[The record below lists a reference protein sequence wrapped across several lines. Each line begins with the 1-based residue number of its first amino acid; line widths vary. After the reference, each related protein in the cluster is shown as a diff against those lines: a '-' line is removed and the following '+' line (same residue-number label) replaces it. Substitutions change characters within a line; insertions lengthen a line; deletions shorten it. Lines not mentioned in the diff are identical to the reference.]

1 MAHSM
6 LKYYK
11 TVICLSA
18 FMLAAI
24 GGFAHNGNEIA
35 RKAVFDGIELPIFAD
50 VSAETHNC
58 LMLGSA
64 DFKICTEPVKLH
76 FSADADIRAS
86 EPKEQNAPTCAQF
99 ALSVP
104 TISNAVRE
112 RKQLAESQRN
122 DLESSFVDDGK
133 NHRDGEKIKNA
144 SMLLL
149 GGLLYFTL
157 GELIGDNDDNG
168 IYDLY
173 EQDKS
178 F

>member
-1 MAHSM
+1 M

-11 TVICLSA
+11 TAICLSA

-24 GGFAHNGNEIA
+24 SGFAHTGNEKAI
-35 RKAVFDGIELPIFAD
+35 KAVFDGIELPNFAD
-50 VSAETHNC
+50 ASAKTHNC
-58 LMLGSA
+58 LILNNA
-64 DFKICTEPVKLH
+64 DFRICTEPVKLH

-86 EPKEQNAPTCAQF
+86 EPKKPNAPTCTQF

-133 NHRDGEKIKNA
+133 KHRDGEKIKNA

>member
-1 MAHSM
+1 
-6 LKYYK
+6 
-11 TVICLSA
+11 
-18 FMLAAI
+18 MLAAI
-24 GGFAHNGNEIA
+24 GGFAYNSNEIA
-35 RKAVFDGIELPIFAD
+35 KKAVFDGIELPDFAGA
-50 VSAETHNC
+50 SAETHNC
-58 LMLGSA
+58 LMFSNA
-64 DFKICTEPVKLH
+64 DFRICTEPVKLH

-86 EPKEQNAPTCAQF
+86 EPKKHNAPACTQF

-133 NHRDGEKIKNA
+133 KHRDGEKIKNA

>member
-1 MAHSM
+1 M

-11 TVICLSA
+11 TIVCLSA

-35 RKAVFDGIELPIFAD
+35 RKAVFDGIELPDFAD
-50 VSAETHNC
+50 ASAETHNC
-58 LMLGSA
+58 LMLSNAG
-64 DFKICTEPVKLH
+64 FRIRTEPVKLH
-76 FSADADIRAS
+76 FSTDADIRDS
-86 EPKEQNAPTCAQF
+86 EPKKHNAPACTQF

-122 DLESSFVDDGK
+122 DLESSFIDDGK
-133 NHRDGEKIKNA
+133 KHRDGEKIKNA

>member
-1 MAHSM
+1 M

-11 TVICLSA
+11 TIICLSA

-24 GGFAHNGNEIA
+24 GVFAHNGNEIA
-35 RKAVFDGIELPIFAD
+35 KKAVFDCIELPNFAD
-50 VSAETHNC
+50 ASAETHNC
-58 LMLGSA
+58 LMFSNA
-64 DFKICTEPVKLH
+64 DFRICTEPVKLH
-76 FSADADIRAS
+76 FSADADIRAHRK
-86 EPKEQNAPTCAQF
+86 PKEQNAPACTQF

-133 NHRDGEKIKNA
+133 KHRDSEKIKNA

-178 F
+178 Y

>member
-1 MAHSM
+1 M

-11 TVICLSA
+11 TVICLSV

-24 GGFAHNGNEIA
+24 GGFARTGNEKAI
-35 RKAVFDGIELPIFAD
+35 KAVFDGIELPDFAGA
-50 VSAETHNC
+50 SAKTHNC
-58 LMLGSA
+58 LMLSNA
-64 DFKICTEPVKLH
+64 DFRICTKPVKLH
-76 FSADADIRAS
+76 FSTDADIRAS
-86 EPKEQNAPTCAQF
+86 EPKKQNAPAYAQF

-133 NHRDGEKIKNA
+133 KHRDGEKIKNA

>member
-1 MAHSM
+1 M

-24 GGFAHNGNEIA
+24 GGFAHTGNEKAI
-35 RKAVFDGIELPIFAD
+35 KAVFDGIELPNFAD
-50 VSAETHNC
+50 ASAETHNC
-58 LMLGSA
+58 LILNNAG
-64 DFKICTEPVKLH
+64 FRICTEPVKLH

-144 SMLLL
+144 SLLL
-149 GGLLYFTL
+149 LDGLLYLTL
-157 GELIGDNDDNG
+157 GVLIGDNDDNG

>member
-11 TVICLSA
+11 TAICLSV

-24 GGFAHNGNEIA
+24 GGFAHTGNEKAI
-35 RKAVFDGIELPIFAD
+35 KAVFDGIELPDFAGA
-50 VSAETHNC
+50 SAKTHNC
-58 LMLGSA
+58 LMFSNA
-64 DFKICTEPVKLH
+64 DFRICTEPVKLH

-86 EPKEQNAPTCAQF
+86 EPKKHNAPSCTQF

-122 DLESSFVDDGK
+122 DLDSSFVDDGK
-133 NHRDGEKIKNA
+133 KHRDGEKIKNA

>member
-1 MAHSM
+1 
-6 LKYYK
+6 
-11 TVICLSA
+11 
-18 FMLAAI
+18 MLAAI
-24 GGFAHNGNEIA
+24 GGFAHTGNEKAI
-35 RKAVFDGIELPIFAD
+35 KAVFDGIELPNFAD
-50 VSAETHNC
+50 TSAKTRNC
-58 LMLGSA
+58 LMFSSSG
-64 DFKICTEPVKLH
+64 FRICTEPVKLH

-133 NHRDGEKIKNA
+133 KHRDGEKIKNA

>member
-11 TVICLSA
+11 TVICLSV

-24 GGFAHNGNEIA
+24 GGFANTGNEKAI
-35 RKAVFDGIELPIFAD
+35 KAVFDGIELPDFAGA
-50 VSAETHNC
+50 SAETHNC
-58 LMLGSA
+58 LMFSNA
-64 DFKICTEPVKLH
+64 DFRICTEPVKLH
-76 FSADADIRAS
+76 FSTDADIRAS
-86 EPKEQNAPTCAQF
+86 EPKKQNAPTCAQF

-112 RKQLAESQRN
+112 RKHLAESQRN

-133 NHRDGEKIKNA
+133 KHRDGEKIKNA

>member
-1 MAHSM
+1 M

-11 TVICLSA
+11 TVICLSV

-24 GGFAHNGNEIA
+24 GGFAHTGNEKAI
-35 RKAVFDGIELPIFAD
+35 KAVFDGIELPDFAGA
-50 VSAETHNC
+50 SAVTHNC
-58 LMLGSA
+58 LMFSNA
-64 DFKICTEPVKLH
+64 DFRICTEPVKLH
-76 FSADADIRAS
+76 FSTDADIRDS
-86 EPKEQNAPTCAQF
+86 EPNKHNAPSCTQF

-133 NHRDGEKIKNA
+133 KHRDGEKIKNA

>member
-1 MAHSM
+1 
-6 LKYYK
+6 
-11 TVICLSA
+11 
-18 FMLAAI
+18 MLAAI
-24 GGFAHNGNEIA
+24 GGFAHNGNEKAI
-35 RKAVFDGIELPIFAD
+35 KAVFDGIELPNFAD
-50 VSAETHNC
+50 ASAETHNC
-58 LMLGSA
+58 LILSNA
-64 DFKICTEPVKLH
+64 DFRICTEPVKLH
-76 FSADADIRAS
+76 FSGDADIRAHS
-86 EPKEQNAPTCAQF
+86 EPKEQNAPACAQF

-122 DLESSFVDDGK
+122 DLKSSFVDDGK
-133 NHRDGEKIKNA
+133 KHRDGEKIKNA

>member
-1 MAHSM
+1 
-6 LKYYK
+6 
-11 TVICLSA
+11 
-18 FMLAAI
+18 MLAAI

-50 VSAETHNC
+50 ASAETHNC

-64 DFKICTEPVKLH
+64 DFRICAEPLKLQLH
-76 FSADADIRAS
+76 QFNIHSFNN
-86 EPKEQNAPTCAQF
+86 KKTNAPACAQF

-144 SMLLL
+144 SLLL
-149 GGLLYFTL
+149 LDGLLYLTL
-157 GELIGDNDDNG
+157 GVLIGDNDNNG

>member
-1 MAHSM
+1 M

-11 TVICLSA
+11 TIICLSA

-24 GGFAHNGNEIA
+24 GGFANTGNEKAI
-35 RKAVFDGIELPIFAD
+35 KAVFDGIELPDFAD
-50 VSAETHNC
+50 ASAKTRNC
-58 LMLGSA
+58 LMFSSS

-76 FSADADIRAS
+76 FSADADIRDS
-86 EPKEQNAPTCAQF
+86 EPKKHNAPACAQF

-122 DLESSFVDDGK
+122 DLESSFVDNGK
-133 NHRDGEKIKNA
+133 KHRDGEKIKNA